1 MTLHFS
7 REEYGHRRERL
18 IGTMEESGLDA
29 VLLFSQESMYW
40 LTGFD
45 SFGFCFFQCLIV
57 RVNGD
62 MSLLTRMPDLR
73 QAKHTSTIEDI
84 HVWMDWGDVG
94 PVGQLRDLMDNLD
107 MLGENIGVEYNT
119 PGLTAFYGRQL
130 DDRLKSFGNLT
141 DASTIIP
148 AMRAKKS
155 YAEIEYIREA
165 AVMADDAFEA
175 GLAVIKPGANDADVL
190 AAMQGSVFAAGGGYP
205 GNGFIV
211 GSGKDALLCR
221 TKSGRRTLEKQDQIT
236 LEFAGTSKNYHS
248 ALMRTVVIG
257 DPTAR
262 HLELFDAAKMALE
275 SCEEV
280 MTPGHTFGD
289 VFEAHAKVLDERG
302 LHPHRINACGYSLGA
317 SFAPSWIDMPM
328 FYRQNVEEIVPNMSL
343 FLHIIIMDSETETAM
358 TLGRTYLTTTGAP
371 EPLSRL
377 PIELISING

>member
-7 REEYGHRRERL
+7 REEYDHRRDRL

-29 VLLFSQESMYW
+29 MLLFSQESMYW

-57 RVNGD
+57 RANGD

-94 PVGQLRDLMDNLD
+94 PVGQLRDLMDSLD
-107 MLGENIGVEYNT
+107 MLGENIGVEYDT
-119 PGLTAFYGRQL
+119 AGLTAFYGRQL

-141 DASTIIP
+141 DASKIIP
-148 AMRAKKS
+148 NLRAKKS
-155 YAEIEYIREA
+155 YAEIEFIREA
-165 AVMADDAFEA
+165 AVMADDALEA

-190 AAMQGSVFAAGGGYP
+190 TAMQGSVFAAGGGYP

-221 TKSGRRTLEKQDQIT
+221 TKSGRRILEEQDQIT
-236 LEFAGTSKNYHS
+236 LEFAGASKNYHS
-248 ALMRTVVIG
+248 ALMRTVVLG
-257 DPTAR
+257 EPTER
-262 HLELFDAAKMALE
+262 HLELFDAAKTAMTA
-275 SCEEV
+275 CEEV
-280 MTPGHTFGD
+280 MTPEHTFGD
-289 VFEAHAKVLDERG
+289 VFEAHASVLDERG
-302 LHPHRINACGYSLGA
+302 LHPHRLNACGYSLGA
-317 SFAPSWIDMPM
+317 RFAPSWMDTPM
-328 FYRQNVEEIVPNMSL
+328 FYRQNMEQIVPNMSL

-358 TLGRTYLTTTGAP
+358 TLGRTYLTTSEAP

>member
-7 REEYGHRRERL
+7 REEYDHRRERL

-29 VLLFSQESMYW
+29 MLLFSQESMYW

-57 RVNGD
+57 RANGD

-94 PVGQLRDLMDNLD
+94 PVGQLKDLMDNLD
-107 MLGENIGVEYNT
+107 MLGENIGVEYDT
-119 PGLTAFYGRQL
+119 AGLTAFYGRQL
-130 DDRLKSFGNLT
+130 DDRLKSFCNLT
-141 DASTIIP
+141 DASKLIP
-148 AMRAKKS
+148 SLRVKKS
-155 YAEIEYIREA
+155 YAEVAYIREA
-165 AVMADDAFEA
+165 AAMADDAFEA

-190 AAMQGSVFAAGGGYP
+190 TAMQGSVFAAGGGYP

-221 TKSGRRTLEKQDQIT
+221 TKSGRRTLEEQDQIT

-257 DPTAR
+257 EPTER
-262 HLELFDAAKMALE
+262 HLELFDAAQTALIA
-275 SCEEV
+275 CEEV

-289 VFEAHAKVLDERG
+289 VFEAHAKILDERG

-317 SFAPSWIDMPM
+317 SFAPSWIDTPM
-328 FYRQNVEEIVPNMSL
+328 FYRQNDEQIVPNMSL
-343 FLHIIIMDSETETAM
+343 FLHIIIMDSDTETAM
-358 TLGRTYLTTTGAP
+358 TLGRTYLTTTEAP

-377 PIELISING
+377 PIELVSINS

>member
-1 MTLHFS
+1 MSLHFS
-7 REEYGHRRERL
+7 REEYDHRRERL

-29 VLLFSQESMYW
+29 MLVFSQESMYW

-57 RVNGD
+57 RSNGD

-107 MLGENIGVEYNT
+107 MLGCNIGVEYDT

-141 DASTIIP
+141 DASKIIP
-148 AMRAKKS
+148 KLRARKS
-155 YAEIEYIREA
+155 FAEISFIREA
-165 AVMADDAFEA
+165 AEMADEAFEA

-190 AAMQGSVFAAGGGYP
+190 ASMQGSVFAAGGGYP

-211 GSGKDALLCR
+211 GSGRDALLCR

-257 DPTAR
+257 EPTQR
-262 HLELFDAAKMALE
+262 HLELFDAASTALKA
-275 SCEEV
+275 CEDV

-289 VFEAHAKVLDERG
+289 VFEAHASILDERG
-302 LHPHRINACGYSLGA
+302 LHPHRLNACGYSLGA
-317 SFAPSWIDMPM
+317 RFAPSWMDTPM
-328 FYRQNVEEIVPNMSL
+328 FYRQNEEAITSNMSL

-358 TLGRTYLTTTGAP
+358 TLGRTYLTTNEAP
-371 EPLSRL
+371 EPLSKL
-377 PIELISING
+377 PIELVSISG

>member
-7 REEYGHRRERL
+7 REEYDHRRERL

-29 VLLFSQESMYW
+29 MLLFSQESMYW

-57 RVNGD
+57 RANGD

-94 PVGQLRDLMDNLD
+94 PVGQLKDLMDNLD
-107 MLGENIGVEYNT
+107 MLGENIGVEYDT
-119 PGLTAFYGRQL
+119 AGLTAFYGRQL
-130 DDRLKSFGNLT
+130 DDRLKSFCNLT
-141 DASTIIP
+141 DVSKLIP
-148 AMRAKKS
+148 SLRVKKS
-155 YAEIEYIREA
+155 YAEVAYIREA
-165 AVMADDAFEA
+165 AAMADDAFEA

-190 AAMQGSVFAAGGGYP
+190 TAMQGSVFAAGGGYP

-221 TKSGRRTLEKQDQIT
+221 TKSGRRTLEEQDQIT

-257 DPTAR
+257 EPTER
-262 HLELFDAAKMALE
+262 HLELFDAAQTALVA
-275 SCEEV
+275 CEEV

-289 VFEAHAKVLDERG
+289 VFEAHASILDERG

-317 SFAPSWIDMPM
+317 RFAPSWMDTPM
-328 FYRQNVEEIVPNMSL
+328 FYRQNDEPIVPNMSL

-358 TLGRTYLTTTGAP
+358 TLGRTYLTTTEAP

-377 PIELISING
+377 PIELVSINS